1 MIARAALRALFCGIA
16 LFAAAAA
23 AFAEASAPAMQQP
36 ISASPAPGTVADPAA
51 TDRILVMVRMA
62 PPHFRPNQSYS
73 GAYGDVTAQAMRHR
87 IASAIARRN
96 GLELLDGWPM
106 PLLGVDCFVMR
117 VPASRTV
124 EDAIRQTRRDPL
136 VAWSQ
141 PMQVY
146 HGHGS
151 AHAPNDPLFRLQP
164 AADEWHLADL
174 HRLATGR
181 GISIAIVDSK
191 IETTHP
197 DLAGQFVSDRD
208 FVGFG
213 SSAEYHGTGI
223 AGVIAAREGNG
234 VGIAGIAPAARLM
247 ALRACWQTSSGETLC
262 NSLSLA
268 RAMQFAI
275 DHAAN
280 IINLS
285 LSGPPDMLLEKLV
298 GIAIARHTTV
308 VAAFDPALPQ
318 GGFPAALPGV
328 VPVID
333 ESLPSWP
340 NGVYG
345 APGRDVPTT
354 RPGGKWYLVTGSSYA
369 AAHVSGLVA
378 LARQER
384 RSLPVSLSRKA
395 SGEVDA
401 CATLLRTTA
410 ACDCA
415 CAVDYRVAARR

>member
-1 MIARAALRALFCGIA
+1 
-16 LFAAAAA
+16 
-23 AFAEASAPAMQQP
+23 
-36 ISASPAPGTVADPAA
+36 
-51 TDRILVMVRMA
+51 MVKMA

-73 GAYGDVTAQAMRHR
+73 GAYGDVTAQAMRLR
-87 IASAIARRN
+87 TARAIARRN

-106 PLLGVDCFVMR
+106 PVLGVDCFVMR

-124 EDAIRQTRRDPL
+124 EDAIRQTARDPL

-141 PMQVY
+141 PMQTY
-146 HGHGS
+146 HGRGGPHV
-151 AHAPNDPLFRLQP
+151 PNDPLFRLQP
-164 AADEWHLADL
+164 AADEWHLAEL
-174 HRLATGR
+174 HRVASGR

-197 DLAGQFVSDRD
+197 DLVGQFVSDRD
-208 FVGFG
+208 FVGTA
-213 SSAEYHGTGI
+213 SPAEYHGTGI
-223 AGVIAAREGNG
+223 AGVIGAREGNG
-234 VGIAGIAPAARLM
+234 MGIAGVAPAARLM
-247 ALRACWQTSSGETLC
+247 ALRACWQTSSNETLC

-268 RAMQFAI
+268 RALQFAI
-275 DHAAN
+275 DHDAK

-285 LSGPPDMLLEKLV
+285 LSGPPDVLLEKLV

-308 VAAFDPALPQ
+308 VAAFDPALPH

-328 VPVID
+328 IPVID

-354 RPGGKWYLVTGSSYA
+354 QPGGKWYLVNGSSYA

-378 LARQER
+378 LVRQER
-384 RSLPVSLSRKA
+384 KSLPVTLNRKV
-395 SGEVDA
+395 SGWVDA
-401 CATLLRTTA
+401 CATLLRTTT

-415 CAVDYRVAARR
+415 CSVDERVAARR